1 MLLFYKIQD
10 SNESVCLDD
19 SRTQR
24 RRRRHFPLEILQQS
38 SKHTNSNDEK
48 TKSDTCTTAS
58 IISPA
63 SSPSV
68 TASSPK
74 TINSKRSELRIHMD
88 NARRGVLSPHSETGR
103 TKLSETRKLYTND
116 KEKSHHKVNS
126 AVVNSASDKEIS
138 GKIANKENIVKCS
151 ARDVYNNNNDSKII
165 SKREACNDISKRME
179 ELAALAKESLARVE
193 VLANKNKDLSNRTSH
208 LSSSLLNK
216 TGHAKPSSILKKKSF
231 EDINTEPQ
239 IIHTST
245 PSASVPVSILKRK
258 VSQDDPKTE
267 YTIPPVTFSPSVVEP
282 ANNYRKQ
289 GILKKRRSLD
299 ESQVLRHRS
308 CSPDVAAAERDSRSI
323 LKNQRR
329 SSLEDI
335 CRTRSPDFHLQS
347 ILKRKSCK
355 NEEDADHSLNSP
367 QGILKRRS
375 GASSAGSSSTTSHVS
390 ITTAV
395 ILAAAEG
402 AEMVLEPSVDVVK
415 PILKKKSISE
425 EYQND
430 GVLYEHP
437 KPILK
442 KKSSTDTDDS
452 EEKPKRP
459 ILKSSKVVIDKGD
472 KRMEEGRSRHAIH
485 HSSDSSSEREV
496 KPILKQS
503 SKEDT
508 PRHKL
513 TFSATQSIRG
523 NEIVSDPVTRRRR
536 PNTICT
542 DFQENHRLIDVEK
555 EIDSELRR
563 PRPLSVSELVMNF
576 ENNPI
581 TSNTG
586 AVPKKLSFK
595 RNSER
600 YRTQP
605 ITCNEVEARYVTVT
619 MIDPK

>member
-1 MLLFYKIQD
+1 M
-10 SNESVCLDD
+10 VCVDD
-19 SRTQR
+19 SRIQR
-24 RRRRHFPLEILQQS
+24 RRRRHFPLEVLQQT
-38 SKHTNSNDEK
+38 SKQTSYNDER
-48 TKSDTCTTAS
+48 TKSDNCTTAS

-63 SSPSV
+63 SSPSI
-68 TASSPK
+68 TASSPR
-74 TINSKRSELRIHMD
+74 TINSRKSDLRVHME
-88 NARRGVLSPHSETGR
+88 NARRGVLSPHSEIGK
-103 TKLSETRKLYTND
+103 TKAAESRKVYTTD
-116 KEKSHHKVNS
+116 KERSSHKVHGVGLHS
-126 AVVNSASDKEIS
+126 VSDKEVN
-138 GKIANKENIVKCS
+138 GRTANKENIVKCG
-151 ARDVYNNNNDSKII
+151 ARDVYNNNDSKII
-165 SKREACNDISKRME
+165 SRREINNDISKKME

-193 VLANKNKDLSNRTSH
+193 VLANKNKDLASKNLHHSPA
-208 LSSSLLNK
+208 K
-216 TGHAKPSSILKKKSF
+216 TAHSKPSSILKKKSI
-231 EDINTEPQ
+231 EDVNSEPLFP
-239 IIHTST
+239 HTST
-245 PSASVPVSILKRK
+245 PFASVPVSILKRK
-258 VSQDDPKTE
+258 VSQEDTKTE
-267 YTIPPVTFSPSVVEP
+267 NTIPPVTFSPSVVDP
-282 ANNYRKQ
+282 VSSYRKQ

-335 CRTRSPDFHLQS
+335 CRTRSPDLHLQS
-347 ILKRKSCK
+347 ILKRKSSR
-355 NEEDADHSLNSP
+355 NDEDMDQSLNSP

-395 ILAAAEG
+395 ILAAADG
-402 AEMVLEPSVDVVK
+402 AEMVLEPSGDIVK
-415 PILKKKSISE
+415 PILKKKSFSE
-425 EYQND
+425 EYPND
-430 GVLYEHP
+430 CIVYDHP

-459 ILKSSKVVIDKGD
+459 ILKSSKP
-472 KRMEEGRSRHAIH
+472 EEGRPKRNFH

-496 KPILKQS
+496 RPILKQS

-513 TFSATQSIRG
+513 TFSAGQSIRG
-523 NEIVSDPVTRRRR
+523 NDVVSDPGIRRRR

-542 DFQENHRLIDVEK
+542 DLNDTPVVTREK
-555 EIDSELRR
+555 ELDSELRR

-605 ITCNEVEARYVTVT
+605 ITCNEVEARYVNIILLCECDWEYV
-619 MIDPK
+619 